1 MSGSSFAIRSSMAS
15 LIAANMVPLL
25 GVWAMGWSA
34 ASVIFLFVAE
44 TAVVGV
50 FTWLRMAFSRGGL
63 LERLFSVGFFTVH
76 YGVFMLGQGLFAV
89 MFFMPGDGLSDSEV
103 QDISLGVGAFALS
116 HGWSFL
122 VHFLWGPE
130 REHAD
135 AMQEMGRPYGRIV
148 IQHVAV
154 LGAGW
159 SLGIDDMAMAGAT
172 IIVLGKTGLDLGT
185 HLWFHGKHSR
195 LNDGATGQA

>member
-1 MSGSSFAIRSSMAS
+1 MAS
-15 LIAANMVPLL
+15 LIAANMVPLV

-50 FTWLRMAFSRGGL
+50 FTWLRMAFSRGSV

-76 YGVFMLGQGLFAV
+76 YGVFMLGQGLFAL
-89 MFFMPGDGLSDSEV
+89 MFFMPEGGLSESEM
-103 QDISLGVGAFALS
+103 QDITLGVGAFALS

-122 VHFLWGPE
+122 VHFLWGLE

-185 HLWFHGKHSR
+185 HLVMHGALRSPDEAE
-195 LNDGATGQA
+195 DGADP